1 MTSPAP
7 TISPAEQ
14 SPAARIGATLFRYR
28 SFLPLPLVAVA
39 LLAAG
44 HLSPRNWLIG
54 GALIAA
60 GEMIRLAG
68 VAAAGTVTRRRSRN
82 VSRLVTY
89 GPFAWS
95 RNPLYNGNLLIWFGF
110 SVASGVWWCPLVA
123 VVLFA
128 FEYHYIVAYEE
139 GVLESI
145 FGETY
150 LAYKARTPR
159 WIPRPPRLAEP
170 GEPLRWAEAIRS
182 ETSTFLQ
189 YAALVAAL
197 VIKGRLVRS

>member
-1 MTSPAP
+1 VTTPAP
-7 TISPAEQ
+7 TVSQAEQ
-14 SPAARIGATLFRYR
+14 SSAARIGGTLFRYR
-28 SFLPLPLVAVA
+28 SYLPLPLVAVA
-39 LLAAG
+39 LLAPG

-95 RNPLYNGNLLIWFGF
+95 RNPLYNGNLLIWLGF

-123 VVLFA
+123 AALFA
-128 FEYHYIVAYEE
+128 VEYHYIVAYEE

-159 WIPRPPRLAEP
+159 WIPRPPRTPEES
-170 GEPLRWAEAIRS
+170 EPLRWGEALRS
-182 ETSTFLQ
+182 ELSTFMQ

-197 VIKGRLVRS
+197 LIKSRFV